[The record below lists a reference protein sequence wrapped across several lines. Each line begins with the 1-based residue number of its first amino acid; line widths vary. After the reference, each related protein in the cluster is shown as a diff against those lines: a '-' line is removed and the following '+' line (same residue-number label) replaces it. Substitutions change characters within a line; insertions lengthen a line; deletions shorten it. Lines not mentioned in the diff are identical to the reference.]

1 MASQRRRVLPGV
13 AFALA
18 IAGAAVVAI
27 AVVLGVVGA
36 AVGPPREPSP
46 LVVVSGTALLASPL
60 ITLVAIVAGHLSRR
74 RYPQSETGRIGL
86 IVGYVV
92 AMVLV
97 MLLIL
102 GILTWF
108 TIS

>member
-1 MASQRRRVLPGV
+1 MNCWKVL
-13 AFALA
+13 
-18 IAGAAVVAI
+18 
-27 AVVLGVVGA
+27 
-36 AVGPPREPSP
+36 
-46 LVVVSGTALLASPL
+46 
-60 ITLVAIVAGHLSRR
+60 LSRR